1 MKRLL
6 FIAIIA
12 LISTSVKAQNDGEI
26 KLDSIPVIDGVYQY
40 QEVVNVGD
48 AFKKDQL
55 YKNAKVYF
63 MDVFSGAKDAFQYDD
78 KEEGRIIGKG
88 FLTVDDYKSV
98 FPGVA
103 VLKWDVYYNVEITC
117 KDGKYR
123 YRVYDVLITREGH
136 VAENNF
142 RNVHLTVKDI
152 YAAMPKQKGAYKTL
166 YPKVMNKML
175 ADLKTNITTLKES
188 MVNKGNLTASF

>member
-12 LISTSVKAQNDGEI
+12 LVSTTAKAQNDDEV
-26 KLDSIPVIDGVYQY
+26 KPDPMPVIEGNYQY

-63 MDVFSGAKDAFQYDD
+63 MDIFSGAKDAFQYDD

-88 FLTVDDYKSV
+88 FLSVDDYKSV

-136 VAENNF
+136 VAENNY
-142 RNVHLTVKDI
+142 RNVHLTVKDV
-152 YAAMPKQKGAYKTL
+152 YDAMPKQKGAYKTL

-175 ADLKTNITTLKES
+175 ADLKTNITTLKEN
-188 MVNKGNLTASF
+188 MVKQGNLTASF